1 MFGTSD
7 TDARLARAA
16 ERASS
21 GGADTT
27 MMPLSVPFPDPR
39 PGCAAMTARRPS
51 VCLCMIVRDEIDVLE
66 RCLDSCRELIDRW
79 VICDTGST
87 DGTQDLIRR
96 KLDGIPGELH
106 EHDWVD
112 FGHNRSELMRL
123 ARAKAD
129 YLLLLDAD
137 TTIEAD
143 PRALEKLEADSYLLC
158 HADGIRHYTKRLVSG
173 RLDWRYVGVVHE
185 YITCDEDHRTERLD
199 DVIIRSWS
207 VGGSR
212 KGRWRRDAELLEAE
226 IERDPADAR
235 AVFYLAQ
242 TYRDIGEESDD
253 RAELALALAHYQR
266 RAEMGGWV
274 EEAYFARYQVGVL
287 SARLGDWPRAVDAFL
302 TAWEQRPARL
312 EAVYDL
318 AVGLRERGL
327 HRAAHQFTRLA
338 AGLGPL
344 PVPEDILFVA
354 PWIYEWGMLFE
365 YSITAYWCGELGTS
379 VAACKRLLAIRS
391 LPEPHRRQ
399 TSANLRHA
407 FGAIARQAAEQPPLP
422 PRRLPHTG
430 IPTRGRPA
438 PGS

>member
-1 MFGTSD
+1 
-7 TDARLARAA
+7 
-16 ERASS
+16 
-21 GGADTT
+21 
-27 MMPLSVPFPDPR
+27 
-39 PGCAAMTARRPS
+39 MTARRPS

-87 DGTQDLIRR
+87 DSTQDLIRQE
-96 KLDGIPGELH
+96 LDGIPGELH

-112 FGHNRSELMRL
+112 FGHNRSELMKL

-158 HADGIRHYTKRLVSG
+158 HADGVRHYTKRLVSG

-185 YITCDEDHRTERLD
+185 YITCDEDRRTARLD
-199 DVIIRSWS
+199 DVVIRSWS

-212 KGRWRRDAELLEAE
+212 KGRWQRDAELLEAE
-226 IERDPADAR
+226 LERDPTDAR

-242 TYRDIGEESDD
+242 TYRDIGTESDD
-253 RAELALALAHYQR
+253 HTKLELALGRYQW
-266 RAEMGGWV
+266 RAEMGGWA

-312 EAVYDL
+312 EAVHDL

-327 HRAAHQFTRLA
+327 HHAAHRFTRLA
-338 AGLGPL
+338 ASLRPL

-365 YSITAYWCGELGTS
+365 YSITAYWCGELDAS
-379 VAACKRLLAIRS
+379 IAACKRLLATPS
-391 LPEPHRRQ
+391 LPEAYRRQ
-399 TSANLRHA
+399 TRVNLQHA
-407 FGAIARQAAEQPPLP
+407 FREIARQAAEQPPPP
-422 PRRLPHTG
+422 PRRLTHSGTA
-430 IPTRGRPA
+430 TWGRAA
-438 PGS
+438 PDS